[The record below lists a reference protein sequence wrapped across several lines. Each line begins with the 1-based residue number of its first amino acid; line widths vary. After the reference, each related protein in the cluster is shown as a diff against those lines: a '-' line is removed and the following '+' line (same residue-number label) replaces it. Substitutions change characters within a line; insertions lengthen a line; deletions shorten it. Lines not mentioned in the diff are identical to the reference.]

1 MAIDKDYFM
10 SLSHA
15 ERQKCI
21 KDYVLPRDRKKGK
34 QIQMKFGKQDQFSE
48 SKDVTKE
55 KK

>member
-10 SLSHA
+10 SLSR
-15 ERQKCI
+15 EGRKQCL

-34 QIQMKFGKQDQFSE
+34 QIQMKFDKHDSISE
-48 SKDVTKE
+48 SKDVTKQ